1 MDLLIGLPT
10 LITLSTIDKI
20 NNKKFKLYGGSKKR
34 KPSANK
40 SSSKPPPVKSD
51 SKPTTVKSD
60 SKPTTVK
67 SDSKPT
73 TVKSDS
79 KPPAVKPSSDK
90 PASDKPASDKP
101 ASDKPASDKPASD
114 KPAST
119 PNTNTNNSNKVS
131 CRAKRRCGHLKQGA
145 SGDQSGPTN
154 VIYVHKKPWG
164 SSFPSFS
171 GMSGQLSPETT
182 NPVQYI
188 LLAVTH
194 IVTSMVLII

>member
-20 NNKKFKLYGGSKKR
+20 NNKKFKLYGGSKKK

-40 SSSKPPPVKSD
+40 SSSKPPP
-51 SKPTTVKSD
+51 
-60 SKPTTVK
+60 VK

-90 PASDKPASDKP
+90 PASDKS
-101 ASDKPASDKPASD
+101 ASDKPASD

-194 IVTSMVLII
+194 IVTSIVLYNLMSFLF

>member
-1 MDLLIGLPT
+1 MVEV
-10 LITLSTIDKI
+10 
-20 NNKKFKLYGGSKKR
+20 KKR
-34 KPSANK
+34 NLQQINQVVNLLQLNLILNLLQLNLILNLLQLNLIPG
-40 SSSKPPPVKSD
+40 
-51 SKPTTVKSD
+51 
-60 SKPTTVK
+60 
-67 SDSKPT
+67 
-73 TVKSDS
+73 

-90 PASDKPASDKP
+90 PASDKPAT
-101 ASDKPASDKPASD
+101 DKPASDKPASD

-119 PNTNTNNSNKVS
+119 SPSTNTNNSNKVS

-194 IVTSMVLII
+194 IVTSIVLYNLMSFLF